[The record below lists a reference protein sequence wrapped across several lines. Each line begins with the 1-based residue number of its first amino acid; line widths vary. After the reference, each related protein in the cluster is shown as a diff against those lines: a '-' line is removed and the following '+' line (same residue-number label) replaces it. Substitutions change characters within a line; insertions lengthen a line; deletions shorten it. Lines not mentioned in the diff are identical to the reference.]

1 MIAVPLQ
8 PASQAEPLV
17 SNHHSALLL
26 FGTLRTQRSGTH
38 LGSLRRLEE
47 ILRGRP

>member
-1 MIAVPLQ
+1 MIAVPLHS
-8 PASQAEPLV
+8 ASQAEPLV
-17 SNHHSALLL
+17 SNHYRALLL
-26 FGTLRTQRSGTH
+26 FGTLRSQRSGTH